1 MSAQPLP
8 EADHRVTAAGAQWAA
23 IAAHAPAVA
32 STMGRYLGQV
42 ATFLAPAS
50 VDAAD
55 LSLRQFAR
63 YLADH
68 EPDIDTIAAIDRD
81 VAEDYTVW
89 LAARLGHAARCR

>member
-1 MSAQPLP
+1 M
-8 EADHRVTAAGAQWAA
+8 
-23 IAAHAPAVA
+23 AAHLGRRPARDSCAFRRRRSVA
-32 STMGRYLGQV
+32 VRR
-42 ATFLAPAS
+42 
-50 VDAAD
+50 